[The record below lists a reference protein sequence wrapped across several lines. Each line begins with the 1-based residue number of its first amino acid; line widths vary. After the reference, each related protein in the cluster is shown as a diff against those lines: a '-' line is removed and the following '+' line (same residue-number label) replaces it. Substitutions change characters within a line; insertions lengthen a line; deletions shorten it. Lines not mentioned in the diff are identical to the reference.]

1 MEMMRWLDGVV
12 DYGIIGLL
20 AAMSVLV
27 LGVSLERF
35 FFYRGVDVTT
45 VDNKKVL
52 ELEMGKRL
60 NILGTIAS
68 IAPYIGLLGTVI
80 GIMLTFYH
88 MGLDKTM
95 DSGKIMIGL
104 SMALKA
110 TASGLVVALLAVS
123 LYNYL
128 VRKVR
133 VCILKWDIEHGRTA
147 N

>member
-12 DYGIIGLL
+12 DYGVIGTL
-20 AAMSVLV
+20 ALMSVLV
-27 LGVSLERF
+27 IGISLERF
-35 FFYRGVDVTT
+35 FFYRGVDVKL
-45 VDNKKVL
+45 VNDKKML
-52 ELEMGKRL
+52 ELEMSKGL
-60 NILGTIAS
+60 NVLGTIAS
-68 IAPYIGLLGTVI
+68 IAPYLGLLGTVI

-95 DSGKIMIGL
+95 DSSKIMIGL
-104 SMALKA
+104 SLALKA
-110 TASGLVVALLAVS
+110 TASGLVVALIAVT

-133 VCILKWDIEHGRTA
+133 VFILQWDIEHGRQA